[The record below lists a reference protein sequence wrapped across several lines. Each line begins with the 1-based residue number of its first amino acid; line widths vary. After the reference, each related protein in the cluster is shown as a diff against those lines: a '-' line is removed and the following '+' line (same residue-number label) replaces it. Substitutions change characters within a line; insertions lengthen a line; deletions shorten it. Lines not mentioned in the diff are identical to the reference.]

1 MFTNTST
8 ISGTASSRHS
18 TVKAR
23 PLLHDVTGHGQ
34 PIVLVPGT
42 LTGWA
47 SWVAHAERLSATRQ
61 VVRVQLRNVEL
72 AEQGTPVPASYGVQ
86 DEVEGLLATVDAMGL
101 DRFDLAGWSL
111 GGLVALAFA
120 MEHPARV
127 RTLTLVEPAAV
138 WLLRETGYQDPE
150 FAREESADRE
160 LAGTEITIEDLKTF
174 LVRAGIG
181 DENTSVEAH
190 PRWPLMVRN
199 RQVLS
204 TVISIWDYRGSL
216 KELRQLDVPI
226 LAVRGGESVRTDRS
240 IVAAIVENAPN
251 ASLLELPGD
260 HSCHIEHLDAF
271 LEALERHMDR

>member
-8 ISGTASSRHS
+8 TSGTASFRHS
-18 TVKAR
+18 TGTPR

-86 DEVEGLLATVDAMGL
+86 DEVDGLLATVDAMGL

-111 GGLVALAFA
+111 GGLVALAFS

-160 LAGTEITIEDLKTF
+160 LAGTEITIADLKTF

-181 DENTSVEAH
+181 DENTNVEAH

-216 KELRQLDVPI
+216 KRLRQLDVPI
-226 LAVRGGESVRTDRS
+226 LAVRGGESTRTDRS

-271 LEALERHMDR
+271 LEALERHLGR